1 MVGSM
6 FIRRTQTRRTEDGK
20 PYFSHRLVHAERLGS
35 SVRQRTLLN
44 LGRHFDI
51 PQADWP
57 LLCARINDA
66 LSGQAPLVADC
77 PPAVEEEAQR
87 IAAQLIAR
95 GAAAPTAGL
104 TDVQPADVD
113 SLRLVRPRSVG
124 VEQVGLWALE
134 QLDLPALLTR
144 LGVNGALRS
153 AATGAIVGRLAAP
166 ASERATHR
174 WLQERSGLGEL
185 LGVDFET
192 VGAMQLYRA
201 SDVLV
206 KHREAIEAHLFDRA
220 MGLFDLQPTVTL
232 YDTFRPYVPD
242 QSLLLPPDVREW
254 LPEGHL
260 AHHVS
265 DLVDGLDLT
274 AFYALYEGDGRR
286 NAPYEPR
293 MMVKVL
299 LYAYATG
306 VFSSRRVARK
316 LEEDVGFRV
325 LAAGNFPQHRTLCEF
340 RRRHLEDFQALF
352 VEVVRLAQ
360 ELGLARLGKLSID
373 GTKVRANASK
383 RKAMSYDRMQAEEQ
397 RLESEVE
404 ALLRQADAVDEAED
418 SRLGAEVRGDD
429 LPAELRRREE
439 RLAAIR
445 EAKARLEAA
454 ARAADDAR
462 GRQPGQDRNPKG
474 GRPYKRAY
482 GEPDEKAQ
490 SNFTDPESSI
500 MKTSNEGFQQCYNAQ
515 VTVDAEHQ
523 LVVATDLTAN
533 ASDQGELPVLLDA
546 VKETFAAQPETVLAD
561 AGYCNERDLTDL
573 EKRGIDGYVA
583 LGREG
588 KQTATRDREAHPA
601 TARMVEKLATPAGRT
616 AYAERKW
623 LSEAPNGWIKH
634 VLGFRRFS
642 LRGLAKVR
650 CEWDLVCL
658 ALNVKRLQPLMAA

>member
-1 MVGSM
+1 M
-6 FIRRTQTRRTEDGK
+6 
-20 PYFSHRLVHAERLGS
+20 
-35 SVRQRTLLN
+35 
-44 LGRHFDI
+44 
-51 PQADWP
+51 
-57 LLCARINDA
+57 
-66 LSGQAPLVADC
+66 
-77 PPAVEEEAQR
+77 
-87 IAAQLIAR
+87 
-95 GAAAPTAGL
+95 
-104 TDVQPADVD
+104 
-113 SLRLVRPRSVG
+113 
-124 VEQVGLWALE
+124 
-134 QLDLPALLTR
+134 
-144 LGVNGALRS
+144 
-153 AATGAIVGRLAAP
+153 
-166 ASERATHR
+166 
-174 WLQERSGLGEL
+174 
-185 LGVDFET
+185 
-192 VGAMQLYRA
+192 
-201 SDVLV
+201 
-206 KHREAIEAHLFDRA
+206 
-220 MGLFDLQPTVTL
+220 
-232 YDTFRPYVPD
+232 
-242 QSLLLPPDVREW
+242 REW

-274 AFYALYEGDGRR
+274 AFYVPYEGDGRR

-316 LEEDVGFRV
+316 LEEDVAFRV
-325 LAAGNFPQHRTLCEF
+325 LAAGNVPQHRTLCEF

-383 RKAMSYDRMQAEEQ
+383 RKAMSYDRMQEEEQ
-397 RLESEVE
+397 RLESEIE

-418 SRLGAEVRGDD
+418 ARLGAEVRGDD
-429 LPAELRRREE
+429 LPAELRRREA

-601 TARMVEKLATPAGRT
+601 TARMVRS
-616 AYAERKW
+616 W
-623 LSEAPNGWIKH
+623 
-634 VLGFRRFS
+634 RRRRAARRMRSASGCRRLPTVGSSTCWDFGAS
-642 LRGLAKVR
+642 ACADSRR
-650 CEWDLVCL
+650 C
-658 ALNVKRLQPLMAA
+658 AASGTWCAWR

>member
-1 MVGSM
+1 MS
-6 FIRRTQTRRTEDGK
+6 T
-20 PYFSHRLVHAERLGS
+20 
-35 SVRQRTLLN
+35 
-44 LGRHFDI
+44 
-51 PQADWP
+51 
-57 LLCARINDA
+57 
-66 LSGQAPLVADC
+66 
-77 PPAVEEEAQR
+77 
-87 IAAQLIAR
+87 
-95 GAAAPTAGL
+95 
-104 TDVQPADVD
+104 
-113 SLRLVRPRSVG
+113 
-124 VEQVGLWALE
+124 
-134 QLDLPALLTR
+134 
-144 LGVNGALRS
+144 
-153 AATGAIVGRLAAP
+153 
-166 ASERATHR
+166 
-174 WLQERSGLGEL
+174 
-185 LGVDFET
+185 
-192 VGAMQLYRA
+192 
-201 SDVLV
+201 
-206 KHREAIEAHLFDRA
+206 
-220 MGLFDLQPTVTL
+220 
-232 YDTFRPYVPD
+232 TFRRYAPD

-254 LPEGHL
+254 LREGHL

-316 LEEDVGFRV
+316 LEEDVAFRV

-340 RRRHLEDFQALF
+340 RRRHLADFQALF

-360 ELGLARLGKLSID
+360 ELSLARFGKLSVD

-383 RKAMSYDRMQAEEQ
+383 HKAMSYDRMQAEEQ

-418 SRLGAEVRGDD
+418 ARLGAEVRGDD
-429 LPAELRRREE
+429 LRAELRRRE
-439 RLAAIR
+439 AASGR
-445 EAKARLEAA
+445 DSRGEGASGSEAT
-454 ARAADDAR
+454 
-462 GRQPGQDRNPKG
+462 GG
-474 GRPYKRAY
+474 GRRAGSAAGSGPEPEGGPPYTRAY

-500 MKTSNEGFQQCYNAQ
+500 MKTSSEGFQQCYNAQ
-515 VTVDAEHQ
+515 AAVDAEHQ

-546 VKETFAAQPETVLAD
+546 VQEMFDAQPETVLAD
-561 AGYCNERDLTDL
+561 AGYCNERDLKDL
-573 EKRGIDGYVA
+573 EKRGVDGYVA
-583 LGREG
+583 PGREG
-588 KQTATRDREAHPA
+588 KQTAARDLEKHPA
-601 TARMVEKLATPAGRT
+601 TGRMVEKLATPAGRT

-623 LSEAPNGWIKH
+623 LSEAPHGWIKH

-658 ALNVKRLQPLMAA
+658 ALNVKRLHVLQAA